1 MLKLVKSLHLCY
13 VNNVAIKRIKS
24 LFSLISLLVVGAV
37 IVILVSQIDTIRTL
51 LTRAKGEPANLI
63 IDTQAV
69 VGQMPRPWRNLAQGG
84 ENPDFQITPLQPKL
98 AALHPEYIRIDH
110 LYDFYINVS
119 GDSGNLSFDW
129 SKLDQLLSQMQALGA
144 KPFISL
150 SYTPPAISKGDIT
163 DAPRDWNDWA
173 LVIQRTI
180 EHISGSSGLNISDV
194 YYEVW
199 NEPDLFGQWKTY
211 GDKNYLTLYNYAALG
226 AARAASV
233 RPFKFGG
240 PAITAFYD
248 AWAKNLFKFVTDN
261 NLRLDFFSWHRYARD
276 IDTYLEDVGKLN
288 LVLEQ
293 FPNLVN
299 LEKIITE
306 AGHDSDIDPGFDTM
320 YGAAHTL
327 SLSRSLTG
335 LVNRIFTLEIEDGKD
350 PQGQALW
357 GRWGLFTHPDFGST
371 AKPRYDALALLEK
384 LSNERLTVTGE
395 GTWVK
400 ALAAA
405 VPDTQS
411 TQVLV
416 INYDSAGKHAE
427 LVPIT
432 FTGLTAPSFTISES
446 FLRGQQRQLPVA
458 TTAAELRHD
467 LFMPANSAALVTL
480 TPSP

>member
-1 MLKLVKSLHLCY
+1 M
-13 VNNVAIKRIKS
+13 AIQRIKS

-37 IVILVSQIDTIRTL
+37 VVILVSQLDFVRTL
-51 LTRAKGEPANLI
+51 LTRAKGEPANI
-63 IDTQAV
+63 FVDTQAV

-84 ENPDFQITPLQPKL
+84 ENPDFTITPLATKL
-98 AALHPEYIRIDH
+98 AALKPEYIRIDH
-110 LYDFYINVS
+110 LYDFYVNVS
-119 GDSGNLSFDW
+119 GSSGSLAFDW
-129 SKLDQLLSQMQALGA
+129 SKLDALLAQFQSLGA

-163 DAPRDWNDWA
+163 DAPRDWNDWS

-180 EHISGSSGLNISDV
+180 EHISGTSGLNLADV

-199 NEPDLFGQWKTY
+199 NEPDLFGKWKTY
-211 GDKNYLTLYNYAALG
+211 GDKNYLTLYNYAAIG

-248 AWAKNLFKFVTDN
+248 NWAKNLFKFVTDN
-261 NLRLDFFSWHRYARD
+261 NIRLDFFSWHRYARD
-276 IDTYLEDVGKLN
+276 TDTYLEDVAKLN

-293 FPNLVN
+293 FPQLIT

-306 AGHDSDIDPGFDTM
+306 AGHDSDNDPGFDTM

-327 SLSRSLTG
+327 GLSRTLTG
-335 LVNRIFTLEIEDGKD
+335 LVDRVFTFEIEDGKD
-350 PQGQALW
+350 PEGQALW
-357 GRWGLFTHPDFGST
+357 GRWGLFSHPDSGST

-384 LSNERLTVTGE
+384 LTNERLTVTGE

-411 TQVLV
+411 TQILI

-427 LVPIT
+427 LVPVT
-432 FTGLTAPSFTISES
+432 FTSLTSQNFTLSEA
-446 FLRGQQRQLPVA
+446 FLRGAQRQLPLA
-458 TTAAELRHD
+458 TTAAELRHE
-467 LFMPANSAALVTL
+467 LFMPANSAVLITL
-480 TPSP
+480 TPSL